1 MASESSAAKGISIGR
16 NVENSVVV
24 DGDNNRVNLTINDLR
39 ERKPALT
46 GKCSNVPGGGS
57 QAFVGR
63 EETLTQLH
71 ERLSQGGAVA
81 ITAIQGMGG
90 IGKTELARQY
100 AQRHLDAYAGGVCW
114 LQSRELDVATQ
125 IVEYAQVYLQLT
137 PPEGMELAAQVAY
150 CWNHWP
156 TSQDS
161 QTEKADGPAN
171 ERVLVVYDDVTDYER
186 VASML
191 PPEDERFVVLM
202 TTRRQHLATTVSPFE
217 IAVLSETSALE
228 LLQQIVAISYGEA
241 TPTAPLSHRQEEEN
255 ELAAAKAIC
264 EWVGYL
270 PLGVE
275 LAGQYLRQK
284 PEVTYEKLQGRL
296 ASQRTKARAL
306 QKAYPGMT
314 GKLGVI
320 EAFELSWQVL
330 PEEAKDVACWLSLF
344 ALAPI
349 PWEVAESVVDEEE
362 KEDFED
368 GRDALINRSLLRR
381 VEVGS
386 YQLHQLVREY
396 FLAKLAQREDADARR
411 RAYCQVM
418 VALAKQVP
426 SSPTREL
433 LLRLTPVMPH
443 IAEVTTSWQAWLSDE
458 DGELMWPFIA
468 MASFYAGQVAYTKAE
483 PWCANCL
490 ETTQNRFG
498 EDHPDV
504 ATSLNN
510 LTYLYS
516 SQGRYEDAEPRSAS

>member
-1 MASESSAAKGISIGR
+1 MDQETSLARALAEILSAAQLLPSQQNIFVEGDVSNSPLISG
-16 NVENSVVV
+16 NQNQVTFNTVEAA
-24 DGDNNRVNLTINDLR
+24 LP
-39 ERKPALT
+39 KPQRT
-46 GKCSNVPGGGS
+46 GEVSNVPGGGS
-57 QAFVGR
+57 QTFVGR
-63 EETLTQLH
+63 DDTLGVLH
-71 ERLSQGGAVA
+71 ERLSVGGAV
-81 ITAIQGMGG
+81 
-90 IGKTELARQY
+90 
-100 AQRHLDAYAGGVCW
+100 
-114 LQSRELDVATQ
+114 
-125 IVEYAQVYLQLT
+125 
-137 PPEGMELAAQVAY
+137 AQVAY
-150 CWNHWP
+150 CWTYWP
-156 TSQDS
+156 G
-161 QTEKADGPAN
+161 EEP
-171 ERVLVVYDDVTDYER
+171 VLVVFDDVTDYER
-186 VASML
+186 VAEVL
-191 PPEDERFVVLM
+191 PPEESRRFVVLM
-202 TTRRQHLATTVSPFE
+202 TTRRRQLAVTVEPFE
-217 IAVLSETSALE
+217 IEVLSEESALA
-228 LLQQIVAISYGEA
+228 LLQQIVGVER
-241 TPTAPLSHRQEEEN
+241 TAA
-255 ELAAAKAIC
+255 ELGTAKAIC
-264 EWVGYL
+264 DWVGYL
-270 PLGVE
+270 PLGLE
-275 LAGQYLRQK
+275 LVGEYLRQK
-284 PEVTYEKLQGRL
+284 PEVTYGKLQGRL
-296 ASQRTKARAL
+296 AAQRTAGQAL

-314 GKLGVI
+314 GKLGVM
-320 EAFELSWQVL
+320 EAFELSWKAL
-330 PEEAKDVACWLSLF
+330 SEEAQDVACWLSLF

-349 PWEVAESVVDEEE
+349 PWEVAESAVEEAE
-362 KEDFED
+362 QEDFED
-368 GRDALINRSLLRR
+368 GRDALIYRSLLRR
-381 VEVGS
+381 LEVGR